1 MFSNDILNELLSKN
15 VQSKHLDSFKATT
28 QYILDRHAP
37 LKEKHV
43 RCNQATF
50 VNKNLRKAIITRSR

>member
-1 MFSNDILNELLSKN
+1 MFSNDTLNELLSTN
-15 VQSKHLDSFKATT
+15 VQTKHLDSFTATT

-37 LKEKHV
+37 FKEKHV
-43 RCNQATF
+43 RCNQAAF